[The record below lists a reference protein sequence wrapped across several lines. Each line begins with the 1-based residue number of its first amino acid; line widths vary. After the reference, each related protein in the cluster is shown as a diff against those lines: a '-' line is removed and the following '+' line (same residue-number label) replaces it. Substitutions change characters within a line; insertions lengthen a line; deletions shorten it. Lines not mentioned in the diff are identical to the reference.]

1 MLRFKIGVAG
11 VAVFGG
17 VAAIGMAAAS
27 AQSQSACEMVRVF
40 GLARF
45 SSATAVVE
53 QCKRDIGERGEKGRS
68 APSGG
73 PDSAT
78 SADLDYV
85 RSAGERGRAI
95 YVKDDRIEAADVGAK
110 VVHPKIS
117 AVQRSVKATAALIN
131 RSKLQS
137 TQSGW
142 RLQLEPFRPFA
153 GLPLCQNESFAK
165 QRVGSYCTAFLI
177 APNLVATA
185 GHCIDWGN
193 VDVSDPSRN
202 TYAIV
207 FGFELRNGAERQDFT
222 QDEVYQIGR
231 IIERY
236 REGNNETLRDFA
248 VLELQES
255 VAPRIAQPLR
265 LAGTARM
272 KVEVDTQLG
281 VMGHPSGLA
290 KKVSFISETNRALEE
305 GSPTEFRGQLNT
317 FHGNSGSPVL
327 FYDEPDVVAGILVAG
342 EDDYFIEGQCART
355 AVYASTE
362 MCNGRRCS
370 ERVTKSALIEP
381 YVPD

>member
-1 MLRFKIGVAG
+1 MLRVKIGVARM
-11 VAVFGG
+11 AVFGG
-17 VAAIGMAAAS
+17 VAAIAMAAAS

-40 GLARF
+40 GLTRF
-45 SSATAVVE
+45 SSAKAVVE
-53 QCKRDIGERGEKGRS
+53 QCNRETSDQREKGRS

-73 PDSAT
+73 PDDAT
-78 SADLDYV
+78 L
-85 RSAGERGRAI
+85 AGGKAI
-95 YVKDDRIEAADVGAK
+95 YVRDDRIEAADVAAK
-110 VVHPKIS
+110 IVHPKIS
-117 AVQRSVKATAALIN
+117 AVQRSVKATAALVK
-131 RSKLQS
+131 RSKLRP

-153 GLPLCQNESFAK
+153 RLPLCQNESFAK
-165 QRVGSYCTAFLI
+165 QHVGSFCTAFLI
-177 APNLVATA
+177 APYLVATA

-193 VDVSDPSRN
+193 VDVSNPSRN
-202 TYAIV
+202 TDAIV
-207 FGFELRNGAERQDFT
+207 FGFELRNGVERQDFT
-222 QDEVYQIGR
+222 RDEVYQIGR

-236 REGNNETLRDFA
+236 QEGKDETLRDFA

-255 VAPRIAQPLR
+255 VPPSIAQPLR

-272 KVEVDTQLG
+272 KVEVNTKLG

-290 KKVSFISETNRALEE
+290 KKVSFVSEANRALEE
-305 GSPTEFRGQLNT
+305 GSRTEFRGQLNT

-342 EDDYFIEGQCART
+342 ENDYFIEGQCVRT
-355 AVYASTE
+355 AVYASAE

-370 ERVTKSALIEP
+370 ERVTKSTLIEP

>member
-1 MLRFKIGVAG
+1 MPRFQISVTC
-11 VAVFGG
+11 VAVFAG
-17 VAAIGMAAAS
+17 AIAIGMAAPS
-27 AQSQSACEMVRVF
+27 AQSQSQSACEMVRVF

-45 SSATAVVE
+45 SSAKAVVE
-53 QCKRDIGERGEKGRS
+53 QCDRETGEQREKGRS
-68 APSGG
+68 APSGS
-73 PDSAT
+73 PDDA
-78 SADLDYV
+78 AL
-85 RSAGERGRAI
+85 GGGRAI
-95 YVKDDRIEAADVGAK
+95 YVRDDRIEAADVAAK
-110 VVHPKIS
+110 IVHPKIS
-117 AVQRSVKATAALIN
+117 AVQKSVKATAALVKW
-131 RSKLQS
+131 SKLQP

-193 VDVSDPSRN
+193 VDVSDPLRI

-207 FGFELRNGAERQDFT
+207 FGFELRNDVERQDFAR
-222 QDEVYQIGR
+222 DEVYQIGR

-236 REGNNETLRDFA
+236 REGKGATLRDFA

-255 VAPRIAQPLR
+255 VPPHIAQPLR

-281 VMGHPSGLA
+281 VMGHPSGLP

-305 GSPTEFRGQLNT
+305 GGRTQFRGQLNT

-342 EDDYFIEGQCART
+342 EDDYFIEGPCVRT